1 MSFTVNL
8 TCPGTRDNKVIIKQ
22 DLDLNTGGL
31 NALRNSGTCSLF
43 VGTCSL
49 FVGTLDPLNTVLSDM
64 ELVPAAQISHYQPPA
79 GGVIIYAVCNNSC
92 NGTAIL
98 DYDDPDLVA

>member
-43 VGTCSL
+43 VGT
-49 FVGTLDPLNTVLSDM
+49 LDPLNTVLSDM

-79 GGVIIYAVCNNSC
+79 GGVIIYAVCNDSC

>member
-8 TCPGTRDNKVIIKQ
+8 TCPGTRDNKVTIKQ
-22 DLDLNTGGL
+22 DLDLSTGGL

-43 VGTCSL
+43 VGT
-49 FVGTLDPLNTVLSDM
+49 LDSANTVLNDM
-64 ELVPAAQISHYQPPA
+64 ELIPGAQISHYQPPA
-79 GGVIIYAVCNNSC
+79 NGVIIYAVCNNSC